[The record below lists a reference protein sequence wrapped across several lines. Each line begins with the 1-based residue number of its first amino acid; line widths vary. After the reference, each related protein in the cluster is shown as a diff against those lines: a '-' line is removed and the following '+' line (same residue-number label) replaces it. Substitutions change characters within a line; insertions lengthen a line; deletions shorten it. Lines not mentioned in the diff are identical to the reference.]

1 MFAGLDK
8 DIKEFIGTL
17 VKQNLALDNLVQLE
31 EKKRQVI
38 ILGQVEELNKLMQKE
53 GILVS
58 NIQKLEDARF
68 KSQVKLARIWET
80 SVEELPASLI
90 LAKVKEYQPELA
102 GELQVSI
109 EQLTHSVSQLKA
121 MNEENSNLINQSL
134 DYIHSL
140 QSLLT
145 GEVAGTYTD
154 MGMQV
159 DESTSRPVKRLLD
172 KKI

>member
-1 MFAGLDK
+1 MFAVLDK
-8 DIKEFIGTL
+8 DIIDFIDILG
-17 VKQNLALDNLVQLE
+17 KQNRVLDSLVQME

-38 ILGQVEELNKLMQKE
+38 ILGQVEELNKIMQKE

-68 KSQVKLARIWET
+68 KSHEKLARIWGM
-80 SVEELPASLI
+80 SVDELPASLI
-90 LAKVKEYQPELA
+90 SARVKETWPELA
-102 GELQVSI
+102 GELQVAI
-109 EQLTHSVSQLKA
+109 EKLTHSLSQLKA
-121 MNEENSNLINQSL
+121 MNEENNNLINQSL

-145 GEVAGTYTD
+145 GEVAGTYSD

-159 DESTSRPVKRLLD
+159 DETTSRPTIRLLD